1 MNGCSIQS
9 RRRFRR
15 LRAGSFGVVM
25 VLLLGALALTVT
37 GCGTKAKNKIT
48 VLSAGDVDYLDPG
61 LAYYQFSYEVLYPV
75 NRPLISYKAGDPN
88 YVPDMAASMPTI
100 SDGGKT
106 FTVHL
111 RKGVKFAPPVNREV
125 TSADVKYAIE
135 RGFAQS
141 VPNSYAGVYFGT
153 LVGVPTTSP
162 ATPKGLDIPGIETPD
177 KFTIVFKLSKPSGV
191 FVGALSLPLT
201 APVPEEYA
209 SKFDNK
215 KQSDYGFHQV
225 ASGPYMIKNDKSGKV
240 TGIGYVAKQKIDL
253 VRNPNWD
260 SKTDFRPAKA
270 DEILFSEGYQDS
282 TVLARKIL
290 AGTGDVNGDTPI
302 PATEM
307 QSIMSNSSQK
317 KQLFFTP
324 VSGTRYIPL
333 NMSKPPFNNINVRK
347 AVAYVLDRDA
357 MRKTRGGV
365 LSGKVA
371 THFIDP
377 GFATHGFDQAGGF
390 NFDPFPTA
398 GFKGDVA
405 KAKAEMKK
413 AGYPTGMYTGPKI
426 TMVADNVPP
435 GSDTAKVVVNS
446 LGKIGFKVDLVA
458 QAHATMYT
466 DFCNVV
472 KAEPNICPNV
482 GWQADFAEPETL
494 LDATFNGAAII
505 PRNNSNWPQLNDP
518 AINAAMAKAKVI
530 VDPVKRYEAWG
541 KIDQMITET
550 AAAVPWLWENWPTLF
565 SSRVE
570 PALQLWNGGSPDVA
584 FMSVK

>member
-1 MNGCSIQS
+1 MNGCSNQS
-9 RRRFRR
+9 RRRFGR
-15 LRAGSFGVVM
+15 LRAGSLGVVT
-25 VLLLGALALTVT
+25 VLLLGALAFTVT
-37 GCGTKAKNKIT
+37 GCGTKAKNTIT

-61 LAYYQFSYEVLYPV
+61 LAFYQFSYEVIYPV
-75 NRPLISYKAGDPN
+75 DRPLISYKAGSTD
-88 YVPDMAASMPTI
+88 YQPDMAASLPTV

-106 FTVHL
+106 YTVHL
-111 RKGVKFAPPVNREV
+111 RTGVKFAPPVNREV

-141 VPNSYAGVYFGT
+141 VPNSYSGVYFGT
-153 LVGVPTTSP
+153 LVGVPKTSP

-177 KFTIVFKLSKPSGV
+177 KSTIVFKLTKPSGV

-215 KQSDYGFHQV
+215 KQSDYGFHQI
-225 ASGPYMIKNDKSGKV
+225 ATGPYMIKANKAGTI
-240 TGIGYVAKQKIDL
+240 TGVGYVAKQKITL
-253 VRNPNWD
+253 VRNPNWS

-270 DEILFSEGYQDS
+270 DEVIFSEGFQDS
-282 TVLARKIL
+282 TVLAKKIL

-307 QSIMSNSSQK
+307 QPIMANSSQK

-324 VSGTRYIPL
+324 VSGTRFIPL
-333 NMSKPPFNNINVRK
+333 NMSKPPFNNIDVRK

-365 LSGKVA
+365 LSGKIA

-377 GFATHGFDQAGGF
+377 GFGTHGFDQSGGF
-390 NFDPFPTA
+390 GFNPFPSP
-398 GFKGDVA
+398 GSKGDVA

-413 AGYPTGMYTGPKI
+413 AGFPSGMYTGPTL

-435 GSDTAKVVVNS
+435 GSDTAKVVINS
-446 LGKIGFKVDLVA
+446 LGKIGFKVNLIA

-466 DFCNVV
+466 DFCNVPKV
-472 KAEPNICPNV
+472 EPNICPNV
-482 GWQADFAEPETL
+482 GWQADFAEPQTL
-494 LDATFNGAAII
+494 LDATFDGTAII

-518 AINAAMAKAKVI
+518 AINAAMVKAEVI
-530 VDPVKRYEAWG
+530 VDPLKRYQAWG
-541 KIDQMITET
+541 QIDKMITET
-550 AAAVPWLWENWPTLF
+550 AAAVPWLWEDWPTLF
-565 SSRVE
+565 SSRVD